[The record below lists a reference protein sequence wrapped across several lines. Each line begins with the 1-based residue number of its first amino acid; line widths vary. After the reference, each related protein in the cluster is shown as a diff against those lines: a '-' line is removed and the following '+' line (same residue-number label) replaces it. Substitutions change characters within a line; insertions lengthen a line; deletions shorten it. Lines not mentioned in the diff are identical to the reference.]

1 MDDESKKV
9 SLRKKGWTDPE
20 TGEYYPGGNPNEIS
34 QSANDRDTQNSQ
46 SGFSGYQSSAFPE
59 FESVY
64 DHSDPESEI
73 YPNQNNSQS
82 NARTSE
88 QNTQNSARNSS
99 QDPDLS
105 IHIEYNDGKK
115 FCKFCGKRIPM
126 DAVICVYCGRQV
138 ELLKSESA
146 ESSKSE
152 KSPVVNHV
160 TVRTKPRNR
169 WISLI
174 LCIIFGTLGVHR
186 FYEGKFKTGLLWLL
200 TGGLFT
206 IGWIVD
212 IVKIASL
219 NKTRYYI
226 DNKGRRKELK

>member
-1 MDDESKKV
+1 MDGESKKV

-34 QSANDRDTQNSQ
+34 QSANDRDTQSSQ

-88 QNTQNSARNSS
+88 QSAQNSG
-99 QDPDLS
+99 QDPDPS

-152 KSPVVNHV
+152 KPPVVNHV

-169 WISLI
+169 WVSLI